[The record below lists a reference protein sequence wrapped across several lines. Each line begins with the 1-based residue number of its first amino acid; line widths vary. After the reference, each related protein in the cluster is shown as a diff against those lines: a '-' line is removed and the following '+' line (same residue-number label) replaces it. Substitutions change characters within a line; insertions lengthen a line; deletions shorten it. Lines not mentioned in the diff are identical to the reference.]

1 MGQAGGDTLMA
12 QLLIE
17 LFSEEIPARMQL
29 GAARDFERL
38 FGAKLTAAGLSY
50 EALKAYVGPRRLA
63 LVVEGLPTET
73 AAVTEEVKGPKES
86 APPQAMEGFL
96 RKVGL
101 TQDKLTLENGVWM
114 ARIEKPG
121 VKTADVLGGM
131 LRDVIL
137 SFPWPKSMRSGT
149 STFRWVRP
157 LKRILF
163 LFDGEVIPFE
173 LEGLTAGN
181 LTEGHRFLGS
191 GQPLP
196 VSDFAN
202 YQKVLG
208 DNSVI
213 LDHAERQK
221 IILEQAKAVCT
232 EASCE
237 LIEDQGLLE
246 EVAGLNEFPVPL
258 LGNMDSAFLT
268 LPPEVIKTSMRTHQK
283 YFAVRDAAGKVA
295 AKFVITSNMKAI
307 DGGAEIKRG
316 NAKVLS
322 ARLSDGVFFWKE
334 DNREGNFDQWL
345 TKLNGVT
352 FHAKL
357 GTMAQRVARIVEL
370 AKAIAPFVNADVT
383 MAGEAARLAKADLAS
398 YMVGEFPEL
407 QGVMGGYYAD
417 AAGLKPEIANAIREH
432 YKPQGPSDSVPQA
445 AVSAVVALADKLD
458 TLIGF
463 FAIDEKPTGS
473 KDPFA
478 LRRSALGILRI
489 LRQHNVRV
497 SLNELAGFWYKS
509 LLIYAGSGRAVYV
522 DTDNWRGSA
531 GPRVAEGDG
540 EIFDNYLRDFKQGL
554 LESTVWVIP
563 TDRDYDLDIMYE
575 HVPNVPEVE
584 NVLLAFRGYAQVG
597 PEFGDFMADR
607 LKVQLKDEGHRFDII
622 EAVFALRDDD
632 IIRQALRIAALET
645 ILKTPAGDDLLAAH
659 KRAAN
664 ILAAEAKKSDLPSGE
679 PQVLS
684 GAPAVE
690 TTLLTQLNT
699 ARRAVEAA
707 LTDEKYIDALHHI
720 AALRQGVDAF
730 LDGVLVNADDAV
742 IRANRLLILKAV
754 CDLSGEIADL
764 SKIA

>member
-1 MGQAGGDTLMA
+1 MA

-38 FGAKLTAAGLSY
+38 FGAKLTAAGLSF
-50 EALKAYVGPRRLA
+50 ATIKAYVGPRRLA
-63 LVVEGLPTET
+63 LHVEGLPTQT
-73 AAVTEEVKGPKES
+73 AAVTEDVKGPKES

-101 TQDKLTLENGVWM
+101 TQDKLKLENGIWM

-121 VKTADVLGGM
+121 VKTADVLGEM

-137 SFPWPKSMRSGT
+137 AFPWPKSMRSGT

-163 LFDGEVIPFE
+163 LFDGQVIPFE
-173 LEGLTAGN
+173 LEGLRAAN

-191 GQPLP
+191 GQALP
-196 VSDFAN
+196 VTDFDSYKRA
-202 YQKVLG
+202 LA

-213 LDHAERQK
+213 LDHADRQA
-221 IILEQAKAVCT
+221 IILDKARAVCA
-232 EASCE
+232 EAGCE

-258 LGNMDSAFLT
+258 LGDMDPQFLT

-283 YFAVRDAAGKVA
+283 YFAVRDAGGKMA
-295 AKFVITSNMKAI
+295 AKFVITANMQAS

-334 DNREGNFDQWL
+334 DNRAGNFDQWL
-345 TKLNGVT
+345 TKLKGVT

-357 GTMAQRVARIVEL
+357 GTMAQRVARIVAL
-370 AKAIAPFVNADVT
+370 AHDMAPLLGANANT
-383 MAGEAARLAKADLAS
+383 AAEAARLAKADLAS
-398 YMVGEFPEL
+398 HMVGEFPEL

-417 AAGLKPEIANAIREH
+417 AAMLDPAIADAIRQH
-432 YKPQGPSDSVPQA
+432 YKPQGPSDSLPDS
-445 AVSAVVALADKLD
+445 AVSAAVALADKLD

-463 FAIDEKPTGS
+463 FAINEKPTGS

-489 LRQHNVRV
+489 LRHFNVRV
-497 SLNELAGFWYKS
+497 SLADLAANWYRT
-509 LLIYAGSGRAVYV
+509 LLIYAGEGRSVYV
-522 DTDNWRGSA
+522 DTENWRGSA
-531 GPRVAEGDG
+531 GPRWAEGHT
-540 EIFDNYLRDFKQGL
+540 EVYKTYLEEFSQGL
-554 LESTVWVIP
+554 LESPVWVRP
-563 TDRDYDLDIMYE
+563 TDRDYDLDLMYE
-575 HVPNVPEVE
+575 HVPNVPEVTDA
-584 NVLLAFRGYAQVG
+584 VLAFRSYAEVG
-597 PEFGDFMADR
+597 AEFEDFMADR
-607 LKVQLKDEGHRFDII
+607 LRVQLKDDGVRFDVI
-622 EAVFALRDDD
+622 EAVFALKDGDVVRLTRK
-632 IIRQALRIAALET
+632 IEALET
-645 ILKTPAGDDLLAAH
+645 VLKTPKGDDLLAAH
-659 KRAAN
+659 KRVAN
-664 ILAAEAKKSDLPSGE
+664 ILAAEAKKGALPKAE
-679 PQVLS
+679 PHALP
-684 GAPAVE
+684 GAPDVE
-690 TTLLTQLNT
+690 IALIKQINVT
-699 ARRAVEAA
+699 RRSVDAA
-707 LTDEKYIDALHHI
+707 LDQEKYIDALQEI
-720 AALRQGVDAF
+720 AAMRQGVDAF
-730 LDGVLVNADDAV
+730 LEGVLVNAEDAA
-742 IRANRLLILKAV
+742 IRNNRLAILRAV

>member
-1 MGQAGGDTLMA
+1 MA

-38 FGAKLTAAGLSY
+38 FGAKLTVSGLTFES
-50 EALKAYVGPRRLA
+50 LKAYVGPRRLA
-63 LVVEGLPTET
+63 LVVEGLPKET

-101 TQDKLTLENGVWM
+101 TQDKLVLENGIWM

-121 VKTADVLGGM
+121 VKTADVLGDM
-131 LRDVIL
+131 LREVIL

-149 STFRWVRP
+149 STSRWVRP

-163 LFDGEVIPFE
+163 LFDGEVISFE

-191 GQPLP
+191 DQPLS
-196 VSDFAN
+196 VSDFAS
-202 YQKVLG
+202 YQKALA

-221 IILEQAKAVCT
+221 IILEQAKAVCA
-232 EASCE
+232 EADCE

-258 LGNMDSAFLT
+258 LGDMDPAFLT

-283 YFAVRDAAGKVA
+283 YFAVRDKAGKMA

-357 GTMAQRVARIVEL
+357 GTMAQRVARITEL
-370 AKAIAPFVNADVT
+370 AKVIAPFVHADASI
-383 MAGEAARLAKADLAS
+383 AGEAARLAKADLAS

-417 AAGLKPEIANAIREH
+417 AAGLKSEIANAIREH
-432 YKPQGPSDSVPQA
+432 YKPQGPSDSVPEA

-497 SLNELAGFWYKS
+497 SLGELAGFWYKS
-509 LLIYAGSGRAVYV
+509 LLIYAGAGRAVYV

-540 EIFDNYLRDFKQGL
+540 EVFDNYLSDFQQGL
-554 LESTVWVIP
+554 LESPVWVIP

-575 HVPNVPEVE
+575 HVPNVAEVD
-584 NVLLAFRGYAQVG
+584 NSLLAFRSYTSVA
-597 PEFGDFMADR
+597 PEFEDFMADR

-622 EAVFALRDDD
+622 ESVFALKYGD
-632 IIRQALRIAALET
+632 IVRQTLRIAALET
-645 ILKTPAGDDLLAAH
+645 ILKTPHGDDLLAAH

-664 ILAAEAKKSDLPSGE
+664 ILAAEAKKGDLPSGE
-679 PQVLS
+679 PKALPS
-684 GAPAVE
+684 APAVE
-690 TTLLTQLNT
+690 TALLTQINT
-699 ARRAVEAA
+699 TKPAVGTA
-707 LTDEKYIDALHHI
+707 LEEEKYIDALHHI
-720 AALRQGVDAF
+720 AAMRQGVDAF
-730 LDGVLVNADDAV
+730 LDGVLVNADDAAV
-742 IRANRLLILKAV
+742 RANRLLILKAV
-754 CDLSGEIADL
+754 CDLSGDIADL

>member
-1 MGQAGGDTLMA
+1 MA

-38 FGAKLTAAGLSY
+38 FGTKLTASGLSY
-50 EALKAYVGPRRLA
+50 ETLKAYVGPRRLA
-63 LVVEGLPTET
+63 LVVDGLPAET

-101 TQDKLTLENGVWM
+101 TQDKLTLENGVWL

-121 VKTADVLGGM
+121 VKTADVLGEM
-131 LRDVIL
+131 LREVIL
-137 SFPWPKSMRSGT
+137 SFPWPKSMRSGV

-173 LEGLTAGN
+173 LEGLKAGN
-181 LTEGHRFLGS
+181 LTEGHRFLCS
-191 GQPLP
+191 GQSLP
-196 VSDFAN
+196 VNDFAS
-202 YQKVLG
+202 YQKVLA

-221 IILEQAKAVCT
+221 IILEQAKAVCA
-232 EASCE
+232 EAGCE

-258 LGNMDSAFLT
+258 LGDMDPAFLT

-283 YFAVRDAAGKVA
+283 YFAVRDKAGKMA

-334 DNREGNFDQWL
+334 DNRAGNFDQWL

-357 GTMAQRVARIVEL
+357 GTMAQRVARIEAL
-370 AKAIAPFVNADVT
+370 AKDIAPFVRADPVV
-383 MAGEAARLAKADLAS
+383 AGEAARLAKADLAS

-417 AAGLKPEIANAIREH
+417 AVGLRPDIANAIREH
-432 YKPQGPSDSVPQA
+432 YKPQGPSDSVPEA
-445 AVSAVVALADKLD
+445 AVSAAVALADKID

-489 LRQHNVRV
+489 LRQHNVRIG
-497 SLNELAGFWYKS
+497 LGQLAGFWYKS
-509 LLIYAGSGRAVYV
+509 LLIYAGPGRAVYV

-540 EIFDNYLRDFKQGL
+540 EIFDNYLRDFQQGL
-554 LESTVWVIP
+554 LDSPVWVIP

-575 HVPNVPEVE
+575 HVPNVADVE
-584 NVLLAFRGYAQVG
+584 KALLAFRSYTSVA
-597 PEFGDFMADR
+597 PEFEDFMTDR

-622 EAVFALRDDD
+622 EAVFALKDGD
-632 IIRQALRIAALET
+632 IVRQTLRIAALET
-645 ILKTPAGDDLLAAH
+645 ILKTPQGDDLLAAH

-664 ILAAEAKKSDLPSGE
+664 ILTAEAKKGDLPTGE
-679 PQVLS
+679 PKALP

-690 TTLLTQLNT
+690 MVLLTQLNT
-699 ARRAVEAA
+699 AKRAVGTA
-707 LTDEKYIDALHHI
+707 LEGEKYIDALHRI
-720 AALRQGVDAF
+720 AAMRQGVDAF
-730 LDGVLVNADDAV
+730 LDGVLVNADDAAV
-742 IRANRLLILKAV
+742 RANRLLILKAV